1 MSDLSAIV
9 WAYGTEADLSRRSL
23 AAKGSLLCVN
33 FYFTLSWL
41 GSADPGIASHEYR
54 QPRRDLL

>member
-33 FYFTLSWL
+33 FLLYCFLVRICRPRYS
-41 GSADPGIASHEYR
+41 IA
-54 QPRRDLL
+54 